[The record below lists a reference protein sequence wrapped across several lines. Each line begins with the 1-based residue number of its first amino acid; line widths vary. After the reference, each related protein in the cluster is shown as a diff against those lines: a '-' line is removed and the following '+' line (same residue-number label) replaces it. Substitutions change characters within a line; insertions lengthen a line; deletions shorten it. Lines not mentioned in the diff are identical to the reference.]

1 MQDRIPLKIRA
12 EGWQSSAAP
21 LKVLADGSQIPADDP
36 RTDHIAVLFPDGWLV
51 STRLT
56 AADDGTEYDESDDAV
71 EAVKQERLLGFHDWI
86 NAPLDEVLLRH
97 VIRHDRHSPAVD
109 TNLFP
114 NFPKQ
119 GWIRSDVTPWSPA
132 SAFYVYLDDGY
143 VYDLHRG
150 DSGFGLACRRA
161 RQ

>member
-1 MQDRIPLKIRA
+1 MKDTTPHA
-12 EGWQSSAAP
+12 EAQISPVP
-21 LKVLADGSQIPADDP
+21 LKVLADGTEVPASDP
-36 RTDHIAVLFPDGWLV
+36 RTDHVAVLFPDGWLV

-56 AADDGTEYDESDDAV
+56 TTADGEEFDNSDDAV
-71 EAVKQERLLGFHDWI
+71 SAVAQTDLLNHTDWV
-86 NAPLDEVLLRH
+86 NAPLDDVLLLH

-114 NFPKQ
+114 NFPKH

-132 SAFYVYLDDGY
+132 SAFVVDLSYGGVYLGHRDG
-143 VYDLHRG
+143 
-150 DSGFGLACRRA
+150 SGFGLACRRA

>member
-1 MQDRIPLKIRA
+1 MEDTTPRA
-12 EGWQSSAAP
+12 DSQISSAP
-21 LKVLADGSQIPADDP
+21 MKVLADGTEVPASDP
-36 RTDHIAVLFPDGWLV
+36 RTDHVAVLFPDGWLV

-56 AADDGTEYDESDDAV
+56 TADDGEEFDNSDDAV
-71 EAVKQERLLGFHDWI
+71 SAVAQTNLLNHTDWI

-119 GWIRSDVTPWSPA
+119 GWIRSDVTSWSPA
-132 SAFYVYLDDGY
+132 SAFYVGLDGGY
-143 VYDLHRG
+143 VYNLHRNYR
-150 DSGFGLACRRA
+150 GFGLACRRA